1 MAVVSPQSSTIEKQ
15 QKAMNLS
22 LFIGCCM
29 LVIKWLAYYL
39 TGSVVIFSDAM
50 ETVVHIIAVG
60 VAWYSLRVSAM
71 PPDDDHHFGHDK
83 VSYLSAGL
91 EGALIMV
98 AAFVIIVT
106 AIDKIL
112 NGFTIESVSLG
123 AILTAAAGAINALLG
138 WYLVKVGKKEHSI
151 LVEANGKHILT
162 DAWTSVGAVVG
173 LVLASVSGWSVLDP
187 LFALLFGANIIF
199 EALKLLRSSV
209 NGLMDKTNP
218 ALEQKAL
225 DILQEYCRHH
235 DVTFHR
241 LRLRETGQRIY
252 ADFHIVFPDGTPIE
266 IAHAQATTL
275 ENEIR
280 NVMPRATE
288 VMSHLESRYVPPD
301 HSEDREEL
309 T

>member
-1 MAVVSPQSSTIEKQ
+1 MISHNQHSETIQKQ
-15 QKAMNLS
+15 QAAMNLS

-29 LVIKWLAYYL
+29 LVLKWLAYYL

-60 VAWYSLRVSAM
+60 VAWYSLRVSVM
-71 PPDDDHHFGHDK
+71 PPDKDHHFGHDK
-83 VSYLSAGL
+83 VAYLSAGL
-91 EGALIMV
+91 EGALILV
-98 AAFVIIVT
+98 AAFVIIIT

-112 NGFTIESVSLG
+112 HGFTLESVSLG

-173 LVLASVSGWSVLDP
+173 LILAAVSGWSVLDP
-187 LFALLFGANIIF
+187 IFALLFGANIIV
-199 EALKLLRSSV
+199 EAVKLLRSSV
-209 NGLMDKTNP
+209 DGLMDKTNP
-218 ALEQKAL
+218 ALEHIAHE
-225 DILQEYCRHH
+225 ILQQYCLEH
-235 DVTFHR
+235 DISFHR

-266 IAHAQATTL
+266 VAHAKATTL

-280 NVMPRATE
+280 NAMPRQTE
-288 VMSHLESRYVPPD
+288 VMSHLESRYLPPN
-301 HSEDREEL
+301 HSEDKEYL
-309 T
+309 